1 MGTLQSAATTVYRKI
16 RDQIEDFKDL
26 LYIAVDKKKS
36 LAEKV
41 DAPWEEISRLGADK
55 HIAKKIIFCFNYES
69 CEVLPIF
76 STAHL
81 RHFVNK
87 VVDVPS
93 SPAKNYSLGE
103 EYAYLTS
110 ELLKVKNNLQITQ
123 PWEITYFA
131 RFLYNSYPTPGREFT
146 TLELSEGR
154 RNRHIET
161 KEQTEMREFAEFL
174 KELQTKQR
182 INGEQFRVYRDQWI
196 KQPNDRETLT
206 QRLKKL

>member
-1 MGTLQSAATTVYRKI
+1 M
-16 RDQIEDFKDL
+16 
-26 LYIAVDKKKS
+26 
-36 LAEKV
+36 
-41 DAPWEEISRLGADK
+41 GADK

-69 CEVLPIF
+69 GEVLPIF

-81 RHFVNK
+81 KHFVNQI
-87 VVDVPS
+87 VDVSS

-110 ELLKVKNNLQITQ
+110 ELLTVKEKLPITK

-161 KEQTEMREFAEFL
+161 KEQTEMRDFIKL
-174 KELQTKQR
+174 LQDLQTNQK
-182 INGEQFRVYRDQWI
+182 INGEQFREYRDQWN

>member
-1 MGTLQSAATTVYRKI
+1 
-16 RDQIEDFKDL
+16 
-26 LYIAVDKKKS
+26 
-36 LAEKV
+36 
-41 DAPWEEISRLGADK
+41 
-55 HIAKKIIFCFNYES
+55 
-69 CEVLPIF
+69 
-76 STAHL
+76 
-81 RHFVNK
+81 
-87 VVDVPS
+87 
-93 SPAKNYSLGE
+93 
-103 EYAYLTS
+103 
-110 ELLKVKNNLQITQ
+110 LLKVKNNLQITQ

-174 KELQTKQR
+174 KALQANQK
-182 INGEQFRVYRDQWI
+182 IDGEQFRVYRDQWT